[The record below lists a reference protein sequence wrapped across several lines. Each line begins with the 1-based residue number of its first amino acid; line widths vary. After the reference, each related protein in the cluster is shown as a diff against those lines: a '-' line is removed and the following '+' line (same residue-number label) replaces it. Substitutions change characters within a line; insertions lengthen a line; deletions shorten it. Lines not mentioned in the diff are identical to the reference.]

1 MQRVILVLLIA
12 AGSLCGQMPKGIYAW
27 WGRPEIRR
35 DLNLTPQQERQIQ
48 AAVKQF
54 RPHLIDVR
62 ADVEKAEIE
71 LQTQFNRDPVDAAR
85 ANQAIGRLIE
95 ARSDLTRTLSE
106 LSLKLRMVLSEQQWQ
121 QLQQRRPRGGGESV
135 PAPTEGSPQK

>member
-1 MQRVILVLLIA
+1 MPRIIAMLLIA
-12 AGSLCGQMPKGIYAW
+12 AGSLWAQMPKGIYSW

-35 DLNLTPQQERQIQ
+35 DLNLSPQQERQIQ

-62 ADVEKAEIE
+62 SDVEKAEIE
-71 LQTQFNRDPVDAAR
+71 LQAQFDRDPVDPAR
-85 ANQAIGRLIE
+85 TNQAIGRLIE

-106 LSLKLRMVLSEQQWQ
+106 LSLKLRLVLTERQWQ
-121 QLQQRRPRGGGESV
+121 QLQQRRPRPGENL
-135 PAPTEGSPQK
+135 PPPGEGSPQK